1 MQYCSTQCLRGFQA
15 FTGKSKA
22 CVNVLEGIFYF
33 FVENKGSLGRAEEV
47 PRGTVRSRMDWW
59 LKQNKTNRRDTSK
72 LQAALCL
79 SGKSPSSDMGLFLR
93 FLFFRRGLQRR

>member
-1 MQYCSTQCLRGFQA
+1 MQYCSTRCLRGFQA

-47 PRGTVRSRMDWW
+47 PRGTVRSRMD
-59 LKQNKTNRRDTSK
+59 
-72 LQAALCL
+72 
-79 SGKSPSSDMGLFLR
+79 
-93 FLFFRRGLQRR
+93 